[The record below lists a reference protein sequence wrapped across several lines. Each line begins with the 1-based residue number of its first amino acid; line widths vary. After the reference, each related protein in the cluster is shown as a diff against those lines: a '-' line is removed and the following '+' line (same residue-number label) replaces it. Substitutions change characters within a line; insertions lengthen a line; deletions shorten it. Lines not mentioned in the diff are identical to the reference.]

1 MNTAGIHVN
10 STLSITSLTLAGA
23 ASGVTTLAT
32 GNTTITGFANVTGNV
47 QISAINATSF
57 GTTLTSNTTTALL
70 TIGNSSVSA
79 TVNSTYFTGSA
90 AAVVQTVTGTTSAE
104 LVRGNMG
111 DNDQARILIGATATN
126 AGYLE
131 IATADDGTEP
141 IYVRQYSGVFS
152 SLTRTLTL
160 LDGSGNSNFPGAA
173 NAASHTVGS
182 SFIANSTGVTSTG
195 FANVSTSV
203 NSASHTV
210 GTSFIANST
219 GVYHTGTVNAASH
232 TVGSSFIANS
242 TGVTSTGFANVSTTL
257 TVGGNSSIT
266 GNLVVSGI
274 TTLTGNVSAGA
285 NVSAKAL
292 ILDNAAI
299 FSNTATVSNTTQN
312 IIDSF
317 PKASYSFGK
326 LILTVKPS
334 SGTERHAT
342 EILLLHDNTDVLI
355 TEYAQLFNTSLG
367 SFDAGINNAN
377 VEIYFTSTSAN
388 ASVTQTVKVIRQSS

>member
-1 MNTAGIHVN
+1 LAGTITVDKIQSDTSYNSTVNVVSALVVSNTATFANTTTHTGAATFANTLGVTGATTLS
-10 STLSITSLTLAGA
+10 STLA
-23 ASGVTTLAT
+23 A
-32 GNTTITGFANVTGNV
+32 GNTTITGTL
-47 QISAINATSF
+47 ATS
-57 GTTLTSNTTTALL
+57 GA
-70 TIGNSSVSA
+70 A
-79 TVNSTYFTGSA
+79 T
-90 AAVVQTVTGTTSAE
+90 
-104 LVRGNMG
+104 
-111 DNDQARILIGATATN
+111 
-126 AGYLE
+126 
-131 IATADDGTEP
+131 
-141 IYVRQYSGVFS
+141 FS
-152 SLTRTLTL
+152 STLAA
-160 LDGSGNSNFPGAA
+160 GN
-173 NAASHTVGS
+173 
-182 SFIANSTGVTSTG
+182 TSITG
-195 FANVSTSV
+195 FAN
-203 NSASHTV
+203 
-210 GTSFIANST
+210 I
-219 GVYHTGTVNAASH
+219 
-232 TVGSSFIANS
+232 
-242 TGVTSTGFANVSTTL
+242 STTL
-257 TVGGNSSIT
+257 AVGGNSSIT

-317 PKASYSFGK
+317 PKANYSFGK